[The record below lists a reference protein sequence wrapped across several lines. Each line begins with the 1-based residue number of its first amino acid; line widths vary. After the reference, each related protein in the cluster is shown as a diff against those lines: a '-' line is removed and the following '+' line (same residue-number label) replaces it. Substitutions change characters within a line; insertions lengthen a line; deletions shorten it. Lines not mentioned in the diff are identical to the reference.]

1 MIRSAQSNRVTP
13 RMPLLKKLFWLY
25 FLLLMFEG
33 ALRKWVLPQ
42 YSAPLLL
49 IRDPVALLI
58 IWEAYRTRRWPKRWS
73 SVVGILTA
81 GILVLCFIQLIAGG
95 SPWFVALYGL
105 RSYLLPFPVAFIMG
119 ENLDSEDL
127 RKFGLCTL
135 WLLFPLTAL
144 AVAQYYA
151 PANSILNKG
160 AFLGTEQLGY
170 SGGHVRASATF
181 SYVMGPMFFVPM
193 AAAFI
198 FYGIA
203 DGKFAKRWFLFAASS
218 ALLIAV
224 PVTGS
229 RTLAL
234 LLLGVLACVVVAAM
248 FGVSQ
253 LASALKVGLALIAVA
268 ALVSQ
273 LPVVSESTRTFRERI
288 SEASGSEG
296 NAGSS
301 LQLRLVFPIVRG
313 IEESSSAE
321 NWYGEGMG
329 FGSNAA
335 SMLLTG
341 KQQFLAGEEE
351 SLRVLVEFG
360 PFFGLTFMTFR
371 LLLVVMVAAKAL
383 ARAREHQPLALFMV
397 PTLMA
402 SMVLSTLEQPTV
414 QGFAVITLGFSLASL
429 KRVKMASAEGAPVSN
444 LQWAAGKYGPR
455 AL

>member
-1 MIRSAQSNRVTP
+1 
-13 RMPLLKKLFWLY
+13 MPLLKKLFWLY
-25 FLLLMFEG
+25 FLLLVFEG
-33 ALRKWVLPQ
+33 ALRKWVLPD

-49 IRDPVALLI
+49 VRDPVALLI
-58 IWEAYRTRRWPKRWS
+58 IWEAYRTRRWPKQWS
-73 SVVGILTA
+73 SVIGILTV
-81 GILVLCFIQLIAGG
+81 GILVLCFIQLTAGG
-95 SPWFVALYGL
+95 NHWFVAVYGL

-119 ENLDSEDL
+119 ENLDREDL

-144 AVAQYYA
+144 EVAQYYA

-160 AFLGTEQLGY
+160 AFLGAEQLGY
-170 SGGHVRASATF
+170 SGAHVRASSTF
-181 SYVMGPMFFVPM
+181 SYVMGPMFYVPM
-193 AAAFI
+193 SAAFI

-203 DGKFAKRWFLFAASS
+203 DGKFAKKWFLYAASG

-224 PVTGS
+224 PITGS

-234 LLLGVLACVVVAAM
+234 LLVGVLACVVMAAM

-273 LPVVSESTRTFRERI
+273 LPVVSESTRTFQERI
-288 SEASGSEG
+288 YEASGSEG

-301 LQLRLVFPIVRG
+301 LELRLVFPIVRG
-313 IEESSSAE
+313 IEESFSAE
-321 NWYGEGMG
+321 NWFGEGMG
-329 FGSNAA
+329 YGSNAA

-341 KQQFLAGEEE
+341 KQQGLAGEEE
-351 SLRVLVEFG
+351 SIRVLVEFG
-360 PFFGLTFMTFR
+360 PFFGLAFMFFR
-371 LLLVVMVAAKAL
+371 LMIVVMVAAKAL
-383 ARAREHQPLALFMV
+383 ARAREHEPLALFLV

-414 QGFAVITLGFSLASL
+414 QGFAVVALGFSLAAL
-429 KRVKMASAEGAPVSN
+429 KRVNTIPAEALPIP
-444 LQWAAGKYGPR
+444 LLRWEPR
-455 AL
+455 QPGLRAH

>member
-1 MIRSAQSNRVTP
+1 M
-13 RMPLLKKLFWLY
+13 LKKLFWLY

-273 LPVVSESTRTFRERI
+273 LPVVSE
-288 SEASGSEG
+288 
-296 NAGSS
+296 
-301 LQLRLVFPIVRG
+301 
-313 IEESSSAE
+313 
-321 NWYGEGMG
+321 
-329 FGSNAA
+329 
-335 SMLLTG
+335 
-341 KQQFLAGEEE
+341 
-351 SLRVLVEFG
+351 
-360 PFFGLTFMTFR
+360 
-371 LLLVVMVAAKAL
+371 
-383 ARAREHQPLALFMV
+383 
-397 PTLMA
+397 
-402 SMVLSTLEQPTV
+402 
-414 QGFAVITLGFSLASL
+414 
-429 KRVKMASAEGAPVSN
+429 
-444 LQWAAGKYGPR
+444 
-455 AL
+455 